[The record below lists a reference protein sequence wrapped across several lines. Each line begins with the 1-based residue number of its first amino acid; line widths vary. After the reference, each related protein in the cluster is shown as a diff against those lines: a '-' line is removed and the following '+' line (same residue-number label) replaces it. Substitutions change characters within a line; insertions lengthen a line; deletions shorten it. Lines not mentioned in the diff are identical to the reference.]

1 MGPTDA
7 LWPALTQ
14 RLAELKFEDGWH
26 VETPDGTRLDRSATA
41 QLHKRVCVFRNGDEK
56 AAIPRAPAGRRY
68 SSVPT
73 SASTCCRS
81 RGGACMRSRSIF
93 KFALT
98 AIKLQLCD
106 MYS

>member
-56 AAIPRAPAGRRY
+56 AAIAWPSKFQPLSCGCGEE
-68 SSVPT
+68 SS
-73 SASTCCRS
+73 
-81 RGGACMRSRSIF
+81 F
-93 KFALT
+93 L
-98 AIKLQLCD
+98 
-106 MYS
+106 